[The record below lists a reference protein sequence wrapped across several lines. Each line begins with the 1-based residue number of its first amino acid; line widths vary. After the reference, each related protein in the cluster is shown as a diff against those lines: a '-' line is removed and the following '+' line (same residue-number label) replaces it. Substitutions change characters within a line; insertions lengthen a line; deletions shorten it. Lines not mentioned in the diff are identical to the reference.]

1 MLLYKR
7 RNFYKLFFYEGLS
20 SPFREEISQRSRPNY
35 IEQRSS
41 NSLKRPKFVEDRKKI
56 LESNDKCI
64 QQSLFIIS

>member
-7 RNFYKLFFYEGLS
+7 RNFYKFFFSERLS
-20 SPFREEISQRSRPNY
+20 SPFREEIAQRSRLNCN
-35 IEQRSS
+35 EQRSC
-41 NSLKRPKFVEDRKKI
+41 NSLKRRKFVKDRKKI